1 MNAKWCVSTLFI
13 ILALLGLSQEQKKI
27 SNQQIL
33 LQFADVDLVSQ
44 AAPNAVLSV
53 ITQKLEALGANSIEI
68 IENDGTHLSIRYYS
82 HLDALIVKEFLS
94 DNNKLPISNG
104 EEFPSDYPKDELPKN
119 YSLVVTD
126 LHQQADDTVTLS
138 GTWIL
143 VQKQE
148 VKTSSSYYVTLFES
162 TLAFVQ
168 DNATAVA
175 YRINKNSTIAIDN
188 TSRIIPE
195 VRAGPYFYGN
205 S

>member
-94 DNNKLPISNG
+94 DNNKLPLSNG

-148 VKTSSSYYVTLFES
+148 VKTSSSYYVTLFGS